1 MRSILDDVKSLEA
14 NEDIHVLICDDRM
27 IRCARDVAHVQHHD
41 HDHHHL
47 DQNIIIIIH
56 HSAMFI
62 SHSINI

>member
-1 MRSILDDVKSLEA
+1 MRSILVDEKSWEA
-14 NEDIHVLICDDRM
+14 DEDIHVLICDDRM
-27 IRCARDVAHVQHHD
+27 IRCAQDVAHVQHHHH
-41 HDHHHL
+41 HDHHL

>member
-1 MRSILDDVKSLEA
+1 MRSILDGLKSLEA

-27 IRCARDVAHVQHHD
+27 IRCARDVAHVQHH